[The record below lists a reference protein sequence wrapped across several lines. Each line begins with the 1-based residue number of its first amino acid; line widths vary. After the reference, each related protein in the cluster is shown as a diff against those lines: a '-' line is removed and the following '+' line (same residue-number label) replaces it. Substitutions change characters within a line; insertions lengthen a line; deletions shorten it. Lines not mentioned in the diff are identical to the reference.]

1 MKNAALIHHRVGQ
14 IIFRLKGPYTFGE
27 KEYMSSGS
35 ACECAPFT
43 FLLQVLAADKH
54 ILKSQVQKNKK
65 AGSKFT

>member
-43 FLLQVLAADKH
+43 VPAPGA
-54 ILKSQVQKNKK
+54 S
-65 AGSKFT
+65 S